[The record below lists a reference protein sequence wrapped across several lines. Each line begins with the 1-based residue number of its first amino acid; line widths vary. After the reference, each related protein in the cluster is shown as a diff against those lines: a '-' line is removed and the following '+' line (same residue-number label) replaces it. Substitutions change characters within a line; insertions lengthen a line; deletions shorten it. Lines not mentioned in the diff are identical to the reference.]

1 MAAILDELGDDLANL
16 RPDLPEANS
25 PYAIVTHCLGVA
37 EFWAGQLV
45 AGRQVHRDRPAEFTA
60 SGAVD
65 ELISRI
71 DAAKRQLRH
80 DLAAAEPAAP
90 LRHEPPEDYLVTTP
104 GLTQG
109 GALLH
114 VYEELAQHHGQ
125 LEITRDLIVQ
135 RERRG
140 EAVPPAGSTSRPAGS
155 RRPAPMSSGR
165 RERP

>member
-1 MAAILDELGDDLANL
+1 VVSNEEYLYFVDRAFDGMAAILVELGDDLANL
-16 RPDLPEANS
+16 RPALPAANS
-25 PYAIVTHCLGVA
+25 AYAIVTHCLGVV
-37 EFWAGQLV
+37 EFWAGRLV

-65 ELISRI
+65 ELVARI

-80 DLAAAEPAAP
+80 DLAGAEPPAR

-125 LEITRDLIVQ
+125 LEITRDLIL
-135 RERRG
+135 ERDA
-140 EAVPPAGSTSRPAGS
+140 EARP
-155 RRPAPMSSGR
+155 
-165 RERP
+165 